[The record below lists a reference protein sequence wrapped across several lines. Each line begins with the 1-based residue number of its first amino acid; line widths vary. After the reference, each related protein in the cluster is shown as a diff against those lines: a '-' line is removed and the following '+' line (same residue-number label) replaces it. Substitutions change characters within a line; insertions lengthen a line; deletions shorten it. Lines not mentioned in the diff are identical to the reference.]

1 MAGAA
6 SSRQRN
12 LVVAA
17 ALGVFTLGTLS
28 LPLLLRRFHSEPLV
42 EREGA
47 LSPQAGQQEAP
58 RSDALSRSQVSLP
71 SVCLVL
77 VYQLGSIIASEP
89 SPPQPPLR
97 PPSCPLLPLYIP
109 HTTSLLVAHPT
120 SSIIASSHAA
130 PLPCLPLSPRQQAP
144 PPQPPQCPP

>member
-47 LSPQAGQQEAP
+47 LSPQAVQRGPYLNAGSKDIGRDPTPIHAYKQKRE
-58 RSDALSRSQVSLP
+58 SQ
-71 SVCLVL
+71 
-77 VYQLGSIIASEP
+77 AD
-89 SPPQPPLR
+89 
-97 PPSCPLLPLYIP
+97 
-109 HTTSLLVAHPT
+109 
-120 SSIIASSHAA
+120 
-130 PLPCLPLSPRQQAP
+130 
-144 PPQPPQCPP
+144 